1 MNFVINILECDYMN
15 PPTPAELE
23 ILAILWRLGESKIQA
38 VNDELCQIRPVGYTT
53 TLKTMQIMEQK
64 GLLGRRRDG
73 RSHIYYP
80 LENQQS
86 TQVSLLERLL
96 NSAFAGS
103 KTALVM
109 SLFGNQAVSKGEVLE
124 LKKFLN
130 QLESSSPTD
139 TQPRSSLSARLIED
153 KGGKL

>member
-1 MNFVINILECDYMN
+1 MN

-124 LKKFLN
+124 LKNFLD

-153 KGGKL
+153 KGGKS

>member
-1 MNFVINILECDYMN
+1 MN
-15 PPTPAELE
+15 PPTPSELE

-80 LENQQS
+80 IENQQS

-124 LKKFLN
+124 LKNFLD
-130 QLESSSPTD
+130 QLEPSSSTD
-139 TQPRSSLSARLIED
+139 TQLRSSLSARLIND
-153 KGGKL
+153 KGEES